1 MIMSIFVRNFNYF
14 LLLSKPVGN
23 QMTEK
28 YDYALVSGGF
38 DPVHVGHLRMFQDAK
53 KLSNKVIVLLNNDDW
68 LIKKKGKPFMYHE
81 QRKEI
86 LEEFESIT
94 EVIIQSSSEKSS
106 SLSIKEFAIK
116 NPNKKICYC
125 NGGDRS
131 NIKNI
136 LEAKVC
142 SDFNIKLEF
151 GIGGKNKIESSSEL
165 TKNYLGNVEKRP
177 WGNYHIIA
185 KNTGYQIKEIKV
197 LQNSKLSL
205 QKHKSRSEFWQIV
218 KGKSKIII
226 EENEYFLKE
235 KEHIYIPKN
244 TLHRIENI
252 GNEELIFI
260 EIQLGQNLKEDDIIR
275 LEDDYGRV

>member
-1 MIMSIFVRNFNYF
+1 
-14 LLLSKPVGN
+14 
-23 QMTEK
+23 MTKK

-53 KLSNKVIVLLNNDDW
+53 NLSDNVILLLNNDEW
-68 LIKKKGKPFMYHE
+68 LIEKKGKPFMNQI

-86 LEEFESIT
+86 LEEFKSIT
-94 EVIIQSSSEKSS
+94 KVIIQTSNDKSS
-106 SLSIKEFAIK
+106 SSAIEEFVK
-116 NPNKKICYC
+116 NNPNKTICYC

-136 LEAKVC
+136 REAEICKKLSV
-142 SDFNIKLEF
+142 SLEF
-151 GIGGKNKIESSSEL
+151 GIGGEEKVESSSQL
-165 TKNYLGNVEKRP
+165 TKNYLGNVEERP

-197 LQNSKLSL
+197 SKGSKLSL

-218 KGKSKIII
+218 RGQSKIII
-226 EENEYFLKE
+226 EKKDYHLKE
-235 KEHIYIPKN
+235 GEHIYIPKN
-244 TLHRIENI
+244 TIHRIENT
-252 GNEELIFI
+252 GNQDLIFI
-260 EIQLGQNLKEDDIIR
+260 EIQLGENLREEDIIR

>member
-1 MIMSIFVRNFNYF
+1 
-14 LLLSKPVGN
+14 
-23 QMTEK
+23 MTKK

-53 KLSNKVIVLLNNDDW
+53 NLSNKVILLLNNDEW
-68 LIKKKGKPFMYHE
+68 LIKKKGKPFMNQN

-86 LEEFESIT
+86 LEEFKSIT
-94 EVIIQSSSEKSS
+94 EVIIQTSSEKSS
-106 SLSIKEFAIK
+106 SRAIEEFV
-116 NPNKKICYC
+116 NNNSNKSICYC

-136 LEAKVC
+136 LE
-142 SDFNIKLEF
+142 SDICQKLGVSLEF
-151 GIGGKNKIESSSEL
+151 GIGGEEKVESSSQL

-197 LQNSKLSL
+197 TQGSKLSL
-205 QKHKSRSEFWQIV
+205 QKHEARSEFWQIV
-218 KGKSKIII
+218 KGDSKITI
-226 EENEYFLKE
+226 ENQEYFLKE
-235 KEHIYIPKN
+235 KEHIYIPKD
-244 TLHRIENI
+244 TIHRIENI
-252 GNEELIFI
+252 GKEELIFI
-260 EIQLGQNLKEDDIIR
+260 EIQLGEILKEEDIIR